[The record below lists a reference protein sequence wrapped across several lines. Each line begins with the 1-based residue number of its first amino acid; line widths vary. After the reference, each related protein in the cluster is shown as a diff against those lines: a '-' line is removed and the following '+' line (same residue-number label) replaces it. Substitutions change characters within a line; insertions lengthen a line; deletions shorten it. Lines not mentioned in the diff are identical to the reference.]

1 MAWILKFLF
10 KISPSF
16 NRGSKRRCLPRSDP
30 PSVPVTRIISPTL
43 APERLIGFNPASL
56 PSMVTLIHKGLSPLI
71 ISPPTIPISYLSAI
85 PHIPLYSSF
94 ANLSVVWLGK
104 QIETTATVAWHP
116 IAATSLILHA
126 IAFLPTSQT
135 AHLLRSKCVPSTSIS
150 VVMRHSLSEET
161 FIAAQSSPMPR
172 ITSLRLFC
180 LSRIHCMN
188 ENSPIIKPLLL
199 FGPKIFWRVK
209 CYPYLML
216 ILSKYNNIFN
226 LLDSTFYIY

>member
-1 MAWILKFLF
+1 IVKFLF

-16 NRGSKRRCLPRSDP
+16 NRGSKRRCFPRSEP
-30 PSVPVTRIISPTL
+30 PSVPVTRIISPTF
-43 APERLIGFNPASL
+43 APERRTGFNPSSL
-56 PSMVTLIHKGLSPLI
+56 PSMVTLIHKGQCPLI
-71 ISPPTIPISYLSAI
+71 ISPPTIPMLYLSATS
-85 PHIPLYSSF
+85 HIPLYSSF

-135 AHLLRSKCVPSTSIS
+135 AHFSRSKCVPSTSIS

-180 LSRIHCMN
+180 LFLIHCMN
-188 ENSPIIKPLLL
+188 ENSPMKN
-199 FGPKIFWRVK
+199 
-209 CYPYLML
+209 PYYYLVQKYSVVWHVIL
-216 ILSKYNNIFN
+216 ISC
-226 LLDSTFYIY
+226 

>member
-1 MAWILKFLF
+1 MAWIVKFLF

-16 NRGSKRRCLPRSDP
+16 NRGSKRRCFPRSDP
-30 PSVPVTRIISPTL
+30 PSVPVTIILSPTL
-43 APERLIGFNPASL
+43 APERLTGFNPSSL
-56 PSMVTLIHKGLSPLI
+56 PNMVTLIHKGLLPLI

-126 IAFLPTSQT
+126 MAFLPASRRL
-135 AHLLRSKCVPSTSIS
+135 HFLRSKCVPSTSIS
-150 VVMRHSLSEET
+150 VVMRQSLSGET

-188 ENSPIIKPLLL
+188 ENSPMKKPLFL
-199 FGPKIFWRVK
+199 FGRKIFCNIK
-209 CYPYLML
+209 YYPYLRL
-216 ILSKYNNIFN
+216 FLFQYNIIFN
-226 LLDSTFYIY
+226 LLDSTF